1 LTRLTNDEVLD
12 HIFSLAPSS
21 RFAELGMNRAKLDNW
36 AKLAYQLKVITWDY
50 DPEGIV
56 KRMDVFY
63 TEPLI
68 GKSHISIFFCPCN
81 LVSILHEDM
90 FLTLVRYCES

>member
-1 LTRLTNDEVLD
+1 MCGDFLTRLTNDEVLD

-21 RFAELGMNRAKLDNW
+21 RLAELGMNRTKFDNW

-50 DPEGIV
+50 EPEGMV

-68 GKSHISIFFCPCN
+68 G
-81 LVSILHEDM
+81 E
-90 FLTLVRYCES
+90 